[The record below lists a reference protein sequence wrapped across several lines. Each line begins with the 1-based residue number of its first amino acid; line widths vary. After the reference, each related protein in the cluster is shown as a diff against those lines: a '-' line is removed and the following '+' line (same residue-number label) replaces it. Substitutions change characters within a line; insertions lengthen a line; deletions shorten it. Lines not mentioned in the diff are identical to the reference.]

1 MMTIAAPLAAPPP
14 AGGVTAAG
22 AQLQIHLPPPAQTDG
37 TADVTVII
45 VNWNAG
51 PLLRKCLEHL
61 RQQTRQPAQ
70 VILVDNASSD
80 QSWDLPDELKAWA
93 VLSLQRMD
101 SNLGFA
107 AGNNHALKQCTTE
120 FVALLNPDA
129 FAANDWLEHLR
140 AAADQYPEA
149 AAFGSR
155 QLCHESPGTLDGT
168 GDCYHASGLAWR
180 QHHGQAQTSS
190 HLQAREIFAPCAA
203 AALYRHSAVMVA
215 GGFDESYFCYHE
227 DVDLGFRLRLQGHT
241 ARYVPQAIVHHVGSA
256 TTGGKRSDFA
266 TYHGHRN
273 MVWTF
278 VKNMPSPL
286 LWALLPLHFAA
297 NLAGLA
303 WLALRGQGRT
313 ALRAKWHALR
323 GLGAALHQRQ
333 AIQTERKATSANIW
347 NAVDKSWW
355 PRPNGRS

>member
-1 MMTIAAPLAAPPP
+1 MMTPTAQPAAAPP
-14 AGGVTAAG
+14 AGCATTAVA
-22 AQLQIHLPPPAQTDG
+22 HAQTHSA
-37 TADVTVII
+37 ADITVII

-51 PLLRKCLEHL
+51 PLLCNCLKHL
-61 RQQTRQPAQ
+61 RQQTLQPVR

-80 QSWDLPDELKAWA
+80 QSWDLPDELKNWET
-93 VLSLQRMD
+93 LDLQRMD

-129 FAANDWLEHLR
+129 FAATDWLEHLR
-140 AAADQYPEA
+140 AAAHQHPQA

-155 QLCHESPGTLDGT
+155 QLCHEAPDTLDGT

-180 QHHGQAQTSS
+180 QHHGQAQTPA
-190 HLQAREIFAPCAA
+190 HLQARDIFAPCAA
-203 AALYRHSAVMVA
+203 AALYRRSAVMAV

-241 ARYVPQAIVHHVGSA
+241 ARYVPQAVVHHVGSA
-256 TTGGKRSDFA
+256 TTGGQRSDFA

-286 LWALLPLHFAA
+286 LWALLPLHVAA
-297 NLAGLA
+297 NLASLA

-313 ALRAKWHALR
+313 ALRAKWHALQ
-323 GLGAALHQRQ
+323 GLGTALRQRQ
-333 AIQTERKATSANIW
+333 AIQAQRQVAATTVW
-347 NAVDKSWW
+347 NALDKSWR
-355 PRPNGRS
+355 PRTKGRN